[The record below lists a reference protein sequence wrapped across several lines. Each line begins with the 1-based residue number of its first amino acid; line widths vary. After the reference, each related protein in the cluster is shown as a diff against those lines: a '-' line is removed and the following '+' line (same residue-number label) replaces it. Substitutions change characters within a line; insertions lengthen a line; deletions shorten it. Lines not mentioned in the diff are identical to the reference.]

1 MQKFGYTVLFI
12 LVTSISAFTQN
23 NAYYTVLVGTF
34 LDAKAQDFENLRSLG
49 FLHATKL
56 EGNLTQVYIGGFDK
70 QRDAEKMASAVR
82 SKGYSGAFVQE
93 RLLSEGRSTAIIQ
106 MGIRNIKK
114 NIDWEDYYRA
124 GDLYVI
130 LNGNQ
135 IKIVTG
141 LYNDINDAK
150 KDVSRVRK
158 LGFKDAFVKRMNTT
172 LLHQV
177 NSFEAGGLKRPLFDI
192 TIEDNPQKNR
202 STPYDVVPKN
212 YDDVRSKSPVAK
224 DPSLPSRIPNS
235 FGTDSALP
243 TIRSKVKRRSALE
256 LQKVLKVQGTYSS
269 SLDGYYGKGTT
280 AAYEKTLMR
289 NRDLQKYLVLSQYM
303 NSSGQ
308 TSSDGTL
315 QNIINNLIDDPS
327 APASLEKY
335 NLPIANVYKA
345 YLLFTTIGPNAEVN
359 DLMNT
364 AIRKAYQGKKIKNQP
379 PFNYNATYA
388 YEDLEQLILHVHYVH
403 SAPDTDIAAPCWL
416 FQMHPRETTNAYKA
430 YNNFDSDHFQLQACD
445 EFMYWPEVKLVQTI
459 ASDLNPDPKINQGDI
474 AQAAS
479 ERARLF
485 LSPSKLSNSE
495 LKKLTKWNA
504 KIWDNINSWAARDA
518 LHQRLV
524 TAFKIAY
531 FQSQVRLE
539 DYYMNK
545 GFKSKEAEG
554 LALATLQTIAGP
566 HLARFD

>member
-1 MQKFGYTVLFI
+1 MQKFGYAVLFVLAI
-12 LVTSISAFTQN
+12 SLSAFAQN

-34 LDAKAQDFENLRSLG
+34 LDAKAQEFENLRALG
-49 FLHATKL
+49 FLYATKL
-56 EGNLTQVYIGGFDK
+56 EGNLTQVYIGGFNK
-70 QRDAEKMASAVR
+70 QGDAEKMASAVR

-93 RLLSEGRSTAIIQ
+93 RLLSEGKSTIIIQ
-106 MGIRNIKK
+106 MGIRSIKK

-124 GDLYVI
+124 GALYVI

-141 LYNDINDAK
+141 LYNDIDDAK

-158 LGFKDAFVKRMNTT
+158 LGFKDAFVKRINTT

-177 NSFEAGGLKRPLFDI
+177 NSFEAGGLKRPLFDL
-192 TIEDNPQKNR
+192 TIEDDPQKNR
-202 STPYDVVPKN
+202 PISYDVIPKN
-212 YDDVRSKSPVAK
+212 YEDVRPKSPVVK
-224 DPSLPSRIPNS
+224 DPSLPNRVL
-235 FGTDSALP
+235 GTDSALP
-243 TIRSKVKRRSALE
+243 AIRSKVKRRSALE

-280 AAYEKTLMR
+280 AAYEKTLAS

-303 NSSGQ
+303 NSDGR
-308 TSSDGTL
+308 TNSDGAL
-315 QNIINNLIDDPS
+315 QNIISNLIDDPS

-345 YLLFTTIGPNAEVN
+345 YLIFITIGPNAEVN

-364 AIRKAYQGKKIKNQP
+364 AIRKAYQGEKIKNQS

-403 SAPDTDIAAPCWL
+403 SAPNTDIAAPCWL
-416 FQMHPRETTNAYKA
+416 FQIHPRETTNAYKV
-430 YNNFDSDHFQLQACD
+430 YSNFDNDHFQVQTCD

-459 ASDLNPDPKINQGDI
+459 ASDLNPDSKINQSDI

-479 ERARLF
+479 KRASLF
-485 LSPSKLSNSE
+485 LSPSKLSTSE
-495 LKKLTKWNA
+495 QKKLTKWNT

-539 DYYMNK
+539 DYFMNK
-545 GFKSKEAEG
+545 GFKRKEAEG

-566 HLARFD
+566 HLARFN

>member
-1 MQKFGYTVLFI
+1 MQKFGYAVLFVLAI
-12 LVTSISAFTQN
+12 SLSAFAQN

-34 LDAKAQDFENLRSLG
+34 LDAKAQEFENLRALG
-49 FLHATKL
+49 FLYATKL
-56 EGNLTQVYIGGFDK
+56 EGNLTQVYIGGFNK
-70 QRDAEKMASAVR
+70 QGDAEKMASAVR

-93 RLLSEGRSTAIIQ
+93 RLLSEGKSTIIIQ
-106 MGIRNIKK
+106 MGIRSIKK

-124 GDLYVI
+124 GALYVI

-158 LGFKDAFVKRMNTT
+158 LGFKDAFVKRINTT

-177 NSFEAGGLKRPLFDI
+177 NSFEAGGLKRPLFDL
-192 TIEDNPQKNR
+192 TIEDDPQKNR
-202 STPYDVVPKN
+202 PISYDVIPKN
-212 YDDVRSKSPVAK
+212 YGDVRPKSPVVK
-224 DPSLPSRIPNS
+224 DPSLPNRVL
-235 FGTDSALP
+235 GTDSALP
-243 TIRSKVKRRSALE
+243 AIRSKVKRRSALE

-280 AAYEKTLMR
+280 AAYEKTLAS

-303 NSSGQ
+303 NSDGR
-308 TSSDGTL
+308 TNSDGAL
-315 QNIINNLIDDPS
+315 QNIISNLIDDPS

-345 YLLFTTIGPNAEVN
+345 YLIFTTIGPNAEVN

-364 AIRKAYQGKKIKNQP
+364 AIRKAYQGEKIKNQS

-403 SAPDTDIAAPCWL
+403 SAPNTDIAAPCWL
-416 FQMHPRETTNAYKA
+416 FQIHPRETTNAYKV
-430 YNNFDSDHFQLQACD
+430 YSNFDNDHFQVQTCD

-459 ASDLNPDPKINQGDI
+459 ASDLNPDSKINQSDI

-479 ERARLF
+479 KRASLF
-485 LSPSKLSNSE
+485 LSPSKLSTSE
-495 LKKLTKWNA
+495 QKKLTKWNT

-539 DYYMNK
+539 DYFMNK
-545 GFKSKEAEG
+545 GFKRKEAEG

-566 HLARFD
+566 HLARFN

>member
-1 MQKFGYTVLFI
+1 MQKFGYAVLFVLAI
-12 LVTSISAFTQN
+12 SLSAFAQN

-34 LDAKAQDFENLRSLG
+34 LDAKAQEFENLRALG
-49 FLHATKL
+49 FLYATKL
-56 EGNLTQVYIGGFDK
+56 EGNLTQVYIGGFNK
-70 QRDAEKMASAVR
+70 QGDAEKMASAVR

-93 RLLSEGRSTAIIQ
+93 RLLSEGKSTIIIQ
-106 MGIRNIKK
+106 MGIRSIKK

-124 GDLYVI
+124 GALYVI

-141 LYNDINDAK
+141 LYNDIDDAK

-158 LGFKDAFVKRMNTT
+158 LGFKDAFVKRINTT

-177 NSFEAGGLKRPLFDI
+177 NSFEAGGLKRPLFDL
-192 TIEDNPQKNR
+192 TLEDDPQKNR
-202 STPYDVVPKN
+202 PISYDVIPKN
-212 YDDVRSKSPVAK
+212 YEDVRPKSPVVK
-224 DPSLPSRIPNS
+224 DPSLPNRVL
-235 FGTDSALP
+235 GTDSALP
-243 TIRSKVKRRSALE
+243 AIRSKVKRRSALE

-280 AAYEKTLMR
+280 AAYEKTLAS

-303 NSSGQ
+303 NSDGR
-308 TSSDGTL
+308 TNSDGAL
-315 QNIINNLIDDPS
+315 QNIISNLIDDPS

-345 YLLFTTIGPNAEVN
+345 YLIFTTIGPNAEVN

-364 AIRKAYQGKKIKNQP
+364 AIRKAYQGEKIKNQS

-403 SAPDTDIAAPCWL
+403 SAPNTDIAAPCWL
-416 FQMHPRETTNAYKA
+416 FQIHPRETTNAYKV
-430 YNNFDSDHFQLQACD
+430 YSNFDNDHFQVQTCD

-459 ASDLNPDPKINQGDI
+459 ASDLNPDSKINQSDI

-479 ERARLF
+479 KRASLF
-485 LSPSKLSNSE
+485 LSPSKLSTSE
-495 LKKLTKWNA
+495 QKKLTKWNT

-539 DYYMNK
+539 DYFMNK
-545 GFKSKEAEG
+545 GFKRKEAEG

-566 HLARFD
+566 HLARFN

>member
-1 MQKFGYTVLFI
+1 MQKFGYAVLFVLAI
-12 LVTSISAFTQN
+12 SLSAFAQN

-34 LDAKAQDFENLRSLG
+34 LDAKAQEFENLRALG
-49 FLHATKL
+49 FLYATKL
-56 EGNLTQVYIGGFDK
+56 EGNLTQVYIGGFNK
-70 QRDAEKMASAVR
+70 QGDAEKMASAVR

-93 RLLSEGRSTAIIQ
+93 RLLSEGKSTIIIQ
-106 MGIRNIKK
+106 MGIRSIKK

-124 GDLYVI
+124 GALYVI

-141 LYNDINDAK
+141 LYNDIDDAK

-158 LGFKDAFVKRMNTT
+158 LGFKDAFVKRINTT

-177 NSFEAGGLKRPLFDI
+177 NSFEAGGLKRPLFDL
-192 TIEDNPQKNR
+192 TIEDDPQKNR
-202 STPYDVVPKN
+202 PISYDVIPKN
-212 YDDVRSKSPVAK
+212 YEDVRPKSPVVK
-224 DPSLPSRIPNS
+224 DPSLPNRVL
-235 FGTDSALP
+235 GTDSALP
-243 TIRSKVKRRSALE
+243 AIRSKVKRRSALE

-280 AAYEKTLMR
+280 AAYEKTLAS

-303 NSSGQ
+303 NSDGR
-308 TSSDGTL
+308 TNSDGAL
-315 QNIINNLIDDPS
+315 QNIISNLIDDPS

-345 YLLFTTIGPNAEVN
+345 YLIFTTIGPNAEVN

-364 AIRKAYQGKKIKNQP
+364 AIRKAYQGEKIKNQS

-403 SAPDTDIAAPCWL
+403 SAPNTDIAAPCWL
-416 FQMHPRETTNAYKA
+416 FQIHPRETTNAYKV
-430 YNNFDSDHFQLQACD
+430 YSNFDNDHFQVQTCD

-459 ASDLNPDPKINQGDI
+459 ASDLNPDSKINQSDI

-479 ERARLF
+479 KRASLF
-485 LSPSKLSNSE
+485 LSPSKLSTSE
-495 LKKLTKWNA
+495 QKKLSKWNT

-539 DYYMNK
+539 DYFMNK
-545 GFKSKEAEG
+545 GFKRKEAEG

-566 HLARFD
+566 HLARFN

>member
-1 MQKFGYTVLFI
+1 MQKFGYAVLFVLAI
-12 LVTSISAFTQN
+12 SLSAFAQN

-34 LDAKAQDFENLRSLG
+34 LDAKAQEFENLRALG
-49 FLHATKL
+49 FLYATKL
-56 EGNLTQVYIGGFDK
+56 EGNLTQVYIGGFNK
-70 QRDAEKMASAVR
+70 QGDAEKMASAVR

-93 RLLSEGRSTAIIQ
+93 RLLSEGKSTIIIQ
-106 MGIRNIKK
+106 MGIRSIKK

-124 GDLYVI
+124 GALYVI

-141 LYNDINDAK
+141 LYNDIDDAK

-158 LGFKDAFVKRMNTT
+158 LGFKDAFVKRINTT

-177 NSFEAGGLKRPLFDI
+177 NSFEAGGLKRPLFDL
-192 TIEDNPQKNR
+192 TIEDDPQKNR
-202 STPYDVVPKN
+202 PISYDVIPKN
-212 YDDVRSKSPVAK
+212 YEDVRPKSPVVK
-224 DPSLPSRIPNS
+224 DPSLPNRVL
-235 FGTDSALP
+235 GTDSALP
-243 TIRSKVKRRSALE
+243 AIRSKVKRRSALE

-280 AAYEKTLMR
+280 AAYEKTLAS

-303 NSSGQ
+303 NSDGR
-308 TSSDGTL
+308 TNSDGAL
-315 QNIINNLIDDPS
+315 QNIISNLIDDPS

-345 YLLFTTIGPNAEVN
+345 YLIFTTIGPNAEVN

-364 AIRKAYQGKKIKNQP
+364 AIRKAYQGEKIKNQS

-403 SAPDTDIAAPCWL
+403 SAPNTDIAAPCWL
-416 FQMHPRETTNAYKA
+416 FQIHPRETTNAYKV
-430 YNNFDSDHFQLQACD
+430 YSNFDNDHFQVQTCD

-459 ASDLNPDPKINQGDI
+459 ASDLNPDSKINQSDI

-479 ERARLF
+479 KRASLF
-485 LSPSKLSNSE
+485 LSPSKLSTSE
-495 LKKLTKWNA
+495 QKKLTKWNT

-539 DYYMNK
+539 DYFMNK
-545 GFKSKEAEG
+545 GFKRKEAEG

-566 HLARFD
+566 HLARFN

>member
-1 MQKFGYTVLFI
+1 MQKFGYAVLFVLAI
-12 LVTSISAFTQN
+12 SLSAFAQN

-34 LDAKAQDFENLRSLG
+34 LDAKAQEFENLRALG
-49 FLHATKL
+49 FLYATKL
-56 EGNLTQVYIGGFDK
+56 EGNLTQVYIGGFNK
-70 QRDAEKMASAVR
+70 QGDAEKMASAVR

-93 RLLSEGRSTAIIQ
+93 RLLSEGKSTIIIQ
-106 MGIRNIKK
+106 MGIRSIKK

-124 GDLYVI
+124 GALYVI

-158 LGFKDAFVKRMNTT
+158 LGFKDAFVKRINTT

-177 NSFEAGGLKRPLFDI
+177 NSFEAGGLKRPLFDL
-192 TIEDNPQKNR
+192 TIEDDPQKNR
-202 STPYDVVPKN
+202 PISYDVIPKN
-212 YDDVRSKSPVAK
+212 YEDVRPKSPVVK
-224 DPSLPSRIPNS
+224 DPSLPNRVL
-235 FGTDSALP
+235 GTDSALP
-243 TIRSKVKRRSALE
+243 AIRSKVKRRSALE

-280 AAYEKTLMR
+280 AAYEKTLAS

-303 NSSGQ
+303 NSDGR
-308 TSSDGTL
+308 TNSDGAL
-315 QNIINNLIDDPS
+315 QNIISNLIDDPS

-345 YLLFTTIGPNAEVN
+345 YLIFTTIGPNAEVN

-364 AIRKAYQGKKIKNQP
+364 AIRKAYQGEKIKNQS

-403 SAPDTDIAAPCWL
+403 SAPNTDIAAPCWL
-416 FQMHPRETTNAYKA
+416 FQIHPRETTNAYKV
-430 YNNFDSDHFQLQACD
+430 YSNFDNDHFQVQTCD

-459 ASDLNPDPKINQGDI
+459 ASDLNPDSKINQSDI

-479 ERARLF
+479 KRASLF
-485 LSPSKLSNSE
+485 LSPSKLSTSE
-495 LKKLTKWNA
+495 QKKLTKWNT

-539 DYYMNK
+539 DYFMNK
-545 GFKSKEAEG
+545 GFKRKEAEG

-566 HLARFD
+566 HLARFN

>member
-1 MQKFGYTVLFI
+1 MQKFGYAVLFVLAI
-12 LVTSISAFTQN
+12 SLSAFAQN

-34 LDAKAQDFENLRSLG
+34 LDAKAQDFENLRALG
-49 FLHATKL
+49 FLYATKL
-56 EGNLTQVYIGGFDK
+56 EGNLTQVYIGGFNK
-70 QRDAEKMASAVR
+70 QGDAEKMASAVR

-93 RLLSEGRSTAIIQ
+93 RLLSEGKSTIIIQ
-106 MGIRNIKK
+106 MGIRSIKK

-124 GDLYVI
+124 GALYVI

-158 LGFKDAFVKRMNTT
+158 LGFKDAFVKRINTT

-177 NSFEAGGLKRPLFDI
+177 NSFEAGGLKRPLFDL
-192 TIEDNPQKNR
+192 TIEDDPQKNR
-202 STPYDVVPKN
+202 PISYDVIPKN
-212 YDDVRSKSPVAK
+212 YEDVRPKSPVVK
-224 DPSLPSRIPNS
+224 DPSLPNRVL
-235 FGTDSALP
+235 GTDSALP
-243 TIRSKVKRRSALE
+243 AIRSKVKRRSALE

-280 AAYEKTLMR
+280 AAYEKTLAS

-303 NSSGQ
+303 NSDGR
-308 TSSDGTL
+308 TNSDGAL
-315 QNIINNLIDDPS
+315 QNIISNLIDDPS

-345 YLLFTTIGPNAEVN
+345 YLIFTTIGPNAEVN

-364 AIRKAYQGKKIKNQP
+364 AIRKAYQGEKIKNQS

-403 SAPDTDIAAPCWL
+403 SAPNTDIAAPCWL
-416 FQMHPRETTNAYKA
+416 FQIHPRETTNAYKV
-430 YNNFDSDHFQLQACD
+430 YSNFDNDHFQVQTCD

-459 ASDLNPDPKINQGDI
+459 ASDLNPDSKINQSDI

-479 ERARLF
+479 KRASLF
-485 LSPSKLSNSE
+485 LSPSKLSTSE
-495 LKKLTKWNA
+495 QKKLSKWNT

-539 DYYMNK
+539 DYFMNK
-545 GFKSKEAEG
+545 GFKRKEAEG

-566 HLARFD
+566 HLARFN

>member
-1 MQKFGYTVLFI
+1 MQKFGYAVLFVLAI
-12 LVTSISAFTQN
+12 SLSAFAQN

-34 LDAKAQDFENLRSLG
+34 LDAKAQEFENLRALG
-49 FLHATKL
+49 FLYATKL
-56 EGNLTQVYIGGFDK
+56 EGNLTQVYIGGFNK
-70 QRDAEKMASAVR
+70 QGDAEKMASAVR

-93 RLLSEGRSTAIIQ
+93 RLLSEGKSTIIIQ
-106 MGIRNIKK
+106 MGIRSIKK

-124 GDLYVI
+124 GALYVI

-141 LYNDINDAK
+141 LYNDIDDAK

-158 LGFKDAFVKRMNTT
+158 LGFKDAFVKRINTT

-177 NSFEAGGLKRPLFDI
+177 NSFEAGGLKRPLFDL
-192 TIEDNPQKNR
+192 TIEDDPQKNR
-202 STPYDVVPKN
+202 PISYDVIPKN
-212 YDDVRSKSPVAK
+212 YEDVRPKSPVVK
-224 DPSLPSRIPNS
+224 DPSLPNRVL
-235 FGTDSALP
+235 GTDSALP
-243 TIRSKVKRRSALE
+243 AIRSKVKRRSALE

-280 AAYEKTLMR
+280 AAYEKTLAS

-303 NSSGQ
+303 NSDGR
-308 TSSDGTL
+308 TNSDGAL
-315 QNIINNLIDDPS
+315 QNIISNLIDDPS

-345 YLLFTTIGPNAEVN
+345 YLIFTTIGPNAEVN

-364 AIRKAYQGKKIKNQP
+364 AIRKAYQGEKIKNQS

-403 SAPDTDIAAPCWL
+403 SAPNTDIAAPCWL
-416 FQMHPRETTNAYKA
+416 FQIHPRETTNAYKV
-430 YNNFDSDHFQLQACD
+430 YSNFDNDHFQVQTCD

-459 ASDLNPDPKINQGDI
+459 ASDLNPDSKINQSEI

-479 ERARLF
+479 KRASLF
-485 LSPSKLSNSE
+485 LSPSKLSTSE
-495 LKKLTKWNA
+495 QKKLTKWNT

-539 DYYMNK
+539 DYFMNK
-545 GFKSKEAEG
+545 GFKRKEAEG

-566 HLARFD
+566 HLARFN